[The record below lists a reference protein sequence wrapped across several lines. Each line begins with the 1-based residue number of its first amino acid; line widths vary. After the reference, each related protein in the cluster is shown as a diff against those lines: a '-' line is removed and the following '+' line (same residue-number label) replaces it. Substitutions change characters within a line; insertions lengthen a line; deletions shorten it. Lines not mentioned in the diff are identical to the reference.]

1 MTTDSHLLD
10 FEAALKGERIFVTG
24 HTGFTGGWLVCWLKR
39 IGCDVA
45 GLALEPVTS
54 PSLFATAGIAAGIGS
69 TIGDIRDFATV
80 RAAVERHRPS
90 VIIHLAAQPLVSKSF
105 ADPLETF
112 ATNALGTAHVLEA
125 ARLTAGVKA
134 VVCITTD
141 KVYRDQD
148 WVWGYREQ
156 DPLGGKDPYSASKA
170 CAELVAA
177 SYRATLAER
186 GNGVLIANARGGNI
200 IGGGDWSA
208 DRIVP
213 DFVRA
218 VTMRQAVNLRSPDAV
233 RPWQHVMALVHGYLV
248 LVSRLLGGDRA
259 AADNWNFGP
268 GDEAARTVGD
278 LVERLSAVWT
288 RPEITYAA
296 GSFPETRFLHL
307 DSTKAR
313 ALLGWMPPLSFA
325 DTVELTADWYREFA
339 ADPKKAAQITDRQIE
354 RYREAI
360 RNHVGC

>member
-1 MTTDSHLLD
+1 M
-10 FEAALKGERIFVTG
+10 
-24 HTGFTGGWLVCWLKR
+24 
-39 IGCDVA
+39 
-45 GLALEPVTS
+45 
-54 PSLFATAGIAAGIGS
+54 
-69 TIGDIRDFATV
+69 
-80 RAAVERHRPS
+80 
-90 VIIHLAAQPLVSKSF
+90 
-105 ADPLETF
+105 
-112 ATNALGTAHVLEA
+112 LEA
-125 ARLTAGVKA
+125 ARLTPDVKA

-148 WVWGYREQ
+148 SVRGYNEQ

-200 IGGGDWSA
+200 IGGGDWSD

-218 VTMRQAVNLRSPDAV
+218 VTAGGPINLRNPGAV

-248 LVSRLLGGDRA
+248 LASRLLNGDRV

-268 GDEAARTVGD
+268 ADEAARTVGD
-278 LVERLSAVWT
+278 LVEQLSTVWT
-288 RPEITYAA
+288 RPKITYTP

-313 ALLGWMPPLSFA
+313 AQLGWMPPLSFA
-325 DTVELTADWYREFA
+325 DTVELTANWYRDFA
-339 ADPKKAAQITDRQIE
+339 ASPKKAAEIIALQIE
-354 RYREAI
+354 QYREAV
-360 RNHVGC
+360 RNHVNH

>member
-1 MTTDSHLLD
+1 MTATSPLLG
-10 FEAALKGERIFVTG
+10 FEASLQGRRILVTG
-24 HTGFTGGWLVCWLKR
+24 HTGFTGGWLVSWLKR

-45 GLALEPVTS
+45 GLALAPATEPN
-54 PSLFATAGIAAGIGS
+54 LFAMANIGHGIAS
-69 TIGDIRDFATV
+69 TIGDIRDFAAV
-80 RAAVERHRPS
+80 RAAVEQHRPS
-90 VIIHLAAQPLVSKSF
+90 VIIHLAAQPLVSRSF
-105 ADPLETF
+105 ADPIETF

-125 ARLTAGVKA
+125 ARLVADVKA

-148 WVWGYREQ
+148 SVRGYREE
-156 DPLGGKDPYSASKA
+156 DTLGGKDPYSASKA

-218 VTMRQAVNLRSPDAV
+218 VTTQGSISLRNPNAV

-248 LVSRLLGGDRA
+248 LAARLVDGDRT

-278 LVERLSAVWT
+278 LVEHLSAAWT
-288 RPEITYAA
+288 KPKITYAP

-313 ALLGWMPPLSFA
+313 TMLGWIPPLSFA
-325 DTVELTADWYREFA
+325 DTVKLTAGWYREFA
-339 ADPKKAAQITDRQIE
+339 ANPERASQITTTQIE
-354 RYREAI
+354 HYREAVS
-360 RNHVGC
+360 NHAI